1 MFTPTSSTSGQEHVE
16 AAATTMLSRSNNYGR
31 KRSDLLPHH
40 DGSAINDAS
49 AALVGN
55 NLARTDFAQRFS
67 RQPDNSPR
75 TTEQSSTA
83 GAPSSSQRYQLS
95 ATSFSAADG
104 RCTLQTIAE
113 NEALRATRLA
123 ARRVSCRL
131 AIAILTTSVGAS
143 SSYHQG
149 QSPLR
154 RRTDVTMGEDELR
167 TPRTRVSRHQVGSF
181 CHHGKANKHK
191 HYEDK
196 LGPQTSSHLRSYTTK
211 ICSSDHFNQSG
222 GMKVPALLVP
232 KLKGRLSTGT
242 HDITP
247 PVRNA
252 WAYTVHYTTNSLRR
266 KQRASPTR

>member
-95 ATSFSAADG
+95 ATSFFKRQMDAEHAAND
-104 RCTLQTIAE
+104 AE
-113 NEALRATRLA
+113 NEALVHCTNPAGIWTL
-123 ARRVSCRL
+123 
-131 AIAILTTSVGAS
+131 
-143 SSYHQG
+143 QM
-149 QSPLR
+149 LR
-154 RRTDVTMGEDELR
+154 
-167 TPRTRVSRHQVGSF
+167 
-181 CHHGKANKHK
+181 
-191 HYEDK
+191 
-196 LGPQTSSHLRSYTTK
+196 
-211 ICSSDHFNQSG
+211 
-222 GMKVPALLVP
+222 
-232 KLKGRLSTGT
+232 
-242 HDITP
+242 
-247 PVRNA
+247 
-252 WAYTVHYTTNSLRR
+252 
-266 KQRASPTR
+266 